1 MSHHEMDASKEVHL
15 TMADIKELS
24 FCLQQHIEQNRQQM
38 EATDEVSE
46 KTMLREKAEFLEQI
60 ITKLNK

>member
-24 FCLQQHIEQNRQQM
+24 FCLQQHIDNNRQQM
-38 EATDEVSE
+38 EETEEVSQ

-60 ITKLNK
+60 VQKLNR